1 MSKLILELKSSD
13 FILSVL
19 TAMLKS
25 HSKLIPR
32 IMTISW
38 KLEEQEITKSLRMHL
53 RLKNT
58 SKGSKEIKNRKIQ

>member
-1 MSKLILELKSSD
+1 MSKHILELKSSD

-32 IMTISW
+32 IMTILW

-53 RLKNT
+53 RLKNI
-58 SKGSKEIKNRKIQ
+58 SKGSKGIKNRKIQ

>member
-1 MSKLILELKSSD
+1 MSKHILELKSSD

-32 IMTISW
+32 IMTILW
-38 KLEEQEITKSLRMHL
+38 KLEEQEITKSLRMHS
-53 RLKNT
+53 RLKNI
-58 SKGSKEIKNRKIQ
+58 SKGSKGIKNRKIQ